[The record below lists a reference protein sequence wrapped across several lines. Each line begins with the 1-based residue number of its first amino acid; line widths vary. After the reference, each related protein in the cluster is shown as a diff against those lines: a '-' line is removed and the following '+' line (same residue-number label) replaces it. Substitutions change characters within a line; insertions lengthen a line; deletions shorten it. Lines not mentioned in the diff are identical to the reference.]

1 MSEKGSLSYEPNV
14 VAKNC
19 RVKSAHGSKADVPIP
34 QYVFV
39 KSIVNLDFD
48 NF

>member
-1 MSEKGSLSYEPNV
+1 MSEKGSLSYKPNV
-14 VAKNC
+14 VAKYC
-19 RVKSAHGSKADVPIP
+19 PIKSAHGSKVVVPIP

-48 NF
+48 DF